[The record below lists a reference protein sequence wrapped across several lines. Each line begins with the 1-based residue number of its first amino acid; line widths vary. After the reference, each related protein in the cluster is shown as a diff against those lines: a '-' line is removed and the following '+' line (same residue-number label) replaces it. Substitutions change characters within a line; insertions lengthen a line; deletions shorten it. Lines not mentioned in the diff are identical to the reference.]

1 MAKYKYYVVWEGR
14 ARGIFDSWEECKEQV
29 DNFKGAKYKSFDSLE
44 AATEAFRNAP
54 DDYFDVIRKI
64 GEHSRDK
71 LSAPILPPSVIA
83 DSLSV
88 DAACSGNP
96 GKMEYRGV
104 DTKSG
109 IELFHVGPLEQ
120 GTNNIGEF
128 LALVHGLAYLQQRD
142 SDIPIYSDSRNAI
155 LWIKQKKCKTKLAP
169 NAANAPIFDLI
180 ARAELHTSLRTIL
193 TTTLFSS
200 LLVRRCLHSSQVP
213 SCSTLTASRHNWPGH
228 LRQSGKI
235 HRGPF
240 HRHRKD

>member
-54 DDYFDVIRKI
+54 DDYFDVMRKI

-155 LWIKQKKCKTKLAP
+155 LWIKQKKCTKLFPCFIHKVSRCNIKYGLAT
-169 NAANAPIFDLI
+169 ACSLI
-180 ARAELHTSLRTIL
+180 CKSVSRSCISNQYAGCKLR
-193 TTTLFSS
+193 
-200 LLVRRCLHSSQVP
+200 V
-213 SCSTLTASRHNWPGH
+213 
-228 LRQSGKI
+228 
-235 HRGPF
+235 
-240 HRHRKD
+240 

>member
-54 DDYFDVIRKI
+54 DDYFDVMRKI

-142 SDIPIYSDSRNAI
+142 SAIPIYSDSRNAI
-155 LWIKQKKCKTKLAP
+155 LWIKQKKCKTKLAT

-180 ARAELHTSLRTIL
+180 ARAERWLHTHVYANTIIKWD
-193 TTTLFSS
+193 TEKWGEIPADF
-200 LLVRRCLHSSQVP
+200 
-213 SCSTLTASRHNWPGH
+213 G
-228 LRQSGKI
+228 
-235 HRGPF
+235 
-240 HRHRKD
+240 

>member
-54 DDYFDVIRKI
+54 DDYFDVMRKI

-96 GKMEYRGV
+96 GKM
-104 DTKSG
+104 
-109 IELFHVGPLEQ
+109 
-120 GTNNIGEF
+120 
-128 LALVHGLAYLQQRD
+128 
-142 SDIPIYSDSRNAI
+142 
-155 LWIKQKKCKTKLAP
+155 
-169 NAANAPIFDLI
+169 
-180 ARAELHTSLRTIL
+180 
-193 TTTLFSS
+193 
-200 LLVRRCLHSSQVP
+200 
-213 SCSTLTASRHNWPGH
+213 
-228 LRQSGKI
+228 
-235 HRGPF
+235 
-240 HRHRKD
+240 

>member
-104 DTKSG
+104 DTKIGNRTVSCRPFG
-109 IELFHVGPLEQ
+109 ARYKQHRRVPRPRSWVGLLATARLRYTHLF
-120 GTNNIGEF
+120 
-128 LALVHGLAYLQQRD
+128 
-142 SDIPIYSDSRNAI
+142 
-155 LWIKQKKCKTKLAP
+155 
-169 NAANAPIFDLI
+169 
-180 ARAELHTSLRTIL
+180 
-193 TTTLFSS
+193 
-200 LLVRRCLHSSQVP
+200 
-213 SCSTLTASRHNWPGH
+213 
-228 LRQSGKI
+228 RQ
-235 HRGPF
+235 P
-240 HRHRKD
+240 

>member
-54 DDYFDVIRKI
+54 DDYFDVMRKI

-109 IELFHVGPLEQ
+109 IELFHVGPLGKVQTTWEVLFHSFV
-120 GTNNIGEF
+120 GWL
-128 LALVHGLAYLQQRD
+128 LARQRD
-142 SDIPIYSDSRNAI
+142 SNLMPSIPTAM
-155 LWIKQKKCKTKLAP
+155 C
-169 NAANAPIFDLI
+169 
-180 ARAELHTSLRTIL
+180 HTM
-193 TTTLFSS
+193 
-200 LLVRRCLHSSQVP
+200 
-213 SCSTLTASRHNWPGH
+213 
-228 LRQSGKI
+228 
-235 HRGPF
+235 
-240 HRHRKD
+240 D

>member
-96 GKMEYRGV
+96 GPMEYRGV
-104 DTKSG
+104 YLLTG
-109 IELFHVGPLEQ
+109 QEVFHFGPVY

-128 LALVHGLAYLQQRD
+128 LAIVHGLALMKQKN
-142 SDIPIYSDSRNAI
+142 INMPIYSDSRNA
-155 LWIKQKKCKTKLAP
+155 LSWVKQKKCKTKLERTP
-169 NAANAPIFDLI
+169 KTEKLFQMIE
-180 ARAELHTSLRTIL
+180 RAENWLKDNKY
-193 TTTLFSS
+193 TTP
-200 LLVRRCLHSSQVP
+200 LLKWETDQWGEVP
-213 SCSTLTASRHNWPGH
+213 ADFG
-228 LRQSGKI
+228 
-235 HRGPF
+235 
-240 HRHRKD
+240 RK

>member
-54 DDYFDVIRKI
+54 DDYFDVMRKI

-180 ARAELHTSLRTIL
+180 ARALRIFL
-193 TTTLFSS
+193 KSS
-200 LLVRRCLHSSQVP
+200 TVRIPPPTVNGINTCFA
-213 SCSTLTASRHNWPGH
+213 TASTISTTVSRA
-228 LRQSGKI
+228 SDDAVMS
-235 HRGPF
+235 
-240 HRHRKD
+240 RKTSSSAPALS

>member
-1 MAKYKYYVVWEGR
+1 M
-14 ARGIFDSWEECKEQV
+14 
-29 DNFKGAKYKSFDSLE
+29 E

-155 LWIKQKKCKTKLAP
+155 LWIKQKKCKTKLAS

-180 ARAELHTSLRTIL
+180 ARAERWLHTHVYANAIIKWDTEKWGEIPAD
-193 TTTLFSS
+193 F
-200 LLVRRCLHSSQVP
+200 
-213 SCSTLTASRHNWPGH
+213 G
-228 LRQSGKI
+228 
-235 HRGPF
+235 
-240 HRHRKD
+240 RK

>member
-155 LWIKQKKCKTKLAP
+155 LWIKQKKMQDQTSPQRSQCSHIRPYRTGRTLATYSRLCQCHHQMGYREVGRNP
-169 NAANAPIFDLI
+169 RRFRQKVKGTVTRYKQKNPVIFRI
-180 ARAELHTSLRTIL
+180 
-193 TTTLFSS
+193 
-200 LLVRRCLHSSQVP
+200 Q
-213 SCSTLTASRHNWPGH
+213 
-228 LRQSGKI
+228 
-235 HRGPF
+235 
-240 HRHRKD
+240 

>member
-54 DDYFDVIRKI
+54 DDYFDVMRKI

-142 SDIPIYSDSRNAI
+142 SNIPIYSDSRNAI

-169 NAANAPIFDLI
+169 NAPPISAESKRNGYKIQTKEPCYFPDSIKRGSMKKIILPRFIYDLI
-180 ARAELHTSLRTIL
+180 D
-193 TTTLFSS
+193 
-200 LLVRRCLHSSQVP
+200 P
-213 SCSTLTASRHNWPGH
+213 
-228 LRQSGKI
+228 
-235 HRGPF
+235 
-240 HRHRKD
+240 

>member
-54 DDYFDVIRKI
+54 DDYFDVMRKI

-155 LWIKQKKCKTKLAP
+155 LWIKQKKRYLQQV
-169 NAANAPIFDLI
+169 
-180 ARAELHTSLRTIL
+180 
-193 TTTLFSS
+193 SS
-200 LLVRRCLHSSQVP
+200 WQPACLHSAPKPQLILFRHP
-213 SCSTLTASRHNWPGH
+213 LETAVIKTSAVIRT
-228 LRQSGKI
+228 
-235 HRGPF
+235 
-240 HRHRKD
+240 